1 MTLRAEGDDDDGAVV
16 VTEMATTASATAS
29 SSLLGSKRI
38 VLGPTVMTSRVMGGL
53 ASAVVMS
60 WVLLRG

>member
-1 MTLRAEGDDDDGAVV
+1 V